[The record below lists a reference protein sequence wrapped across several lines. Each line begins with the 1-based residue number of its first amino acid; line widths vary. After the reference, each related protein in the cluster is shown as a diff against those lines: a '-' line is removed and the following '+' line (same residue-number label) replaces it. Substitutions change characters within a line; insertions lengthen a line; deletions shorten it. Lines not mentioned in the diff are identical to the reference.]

1 MSSPPS
7 PQPSPASGRGSKSE
21 SLPGSKAALRVALV
35 GAECTGKTQLAALL
49 APRLARDT
57 GLRVAWVPE
66 HLRQWCDQVGRTP
79 LAHEQ
84 GSILR
89 AQHERIEA
97 AAATHDIVVC
107 DTTALMTAVYSRFIF
122 GDRSLEQRAVALQQ
136 RMAMTLLMAI
146 DLRWVADGQQR
157 DGAHVREPVDTML
170 RELLLVHRVPWA
182 VVSGLGAARLESAVD
197 ALAPLLRPPSRP
209 GSGLF
214 TRLADRQAEASHLRW
229 ACDCCS
235 VPECER
241 AVHPPRL

>member
-1 MSSPPS
+1 M
-7 PQPSPASGRGSKSE
+7 AE
-21 SLPGSKAALRVALV
+21 AFRVALL
-35 GAECTGKTQLAALL
+35 GAECTGKTQLAELL

-84 GSILR
+84 ASILR

-107 DTTALMTAVYSRFIF
+107 DTTALMTAVYSRFVF
-122 GDRSLEQRAVALQQ
+122 GDRSLEQRALALQR

-146 DLRWVADGQQR
+146 DLPWVADGHQR
-157 DGAHVREPVDTML
+157 DGDHVREPVDAML
-170 RELLLVHRVPWA
+170 RELLIAHRLPWA
-182 VVSGLGAARLESAVD
+182 VVSGEGAARLASAVD
-197 ALAPLLRPPSRP
+197 ALAPVLRPKSQQ

-214 TRLADRQAEASHLRW
+214 TRLAGRNAQASRQRW
-229 ACDCCS
+229 GCECCS
-235 VPECER
+235 VPECEQ
-241 AVHPPRL
+241 ALHPPRS

>member
-1 MSSPPS
+1 M
-7 PQPSPASGRGSKSE
+7 AEG
-21 SLPGSKAALRVALV
+21 ALRVALV
-35 GAECTGKTQLAALL
+35 GAECTGKTQLAEQL

-66 HLRQWCDQVGRTP
+66 HLRQWCDRVGRTP

-84 GSILR
+84 ASILR

-122 GDRSLEQRAVALQQ
+122 GDRTLEQRATALQQ

-146 DLRWVADGQQR
+146 DLPWVADGHQR
-157 DGAHVREPVDTML
+157 DGAHVREPVDEML
-170 RELLLVHRVPWA
+170 RELLIGHRLPWA
-182 VVSGLGAARLESAVD
+182 VVSGQGPARLESAVD
-197 ALAPLLRPPSRP
+197 ALAPLLRPQSEA

-214 TRLADRQAEASHLRW
+214 TRLAGRQAESSRQRW

-241 AVHPPRL
+241 ALHPPRS

>member
-1 MSSPPS
+1 M
-7 PQPSPASGRGSKSE
+7 AE
-21 SLPGSKAALRVALV
+21 ALRVALV
-35 GAECTGKTQLAALL
+35 GAECTGKTQLAERL
-49 APRLARDT
+49 APRLARET

-84 GSILR
+84 ASILR

-107 DTTALMTAVYSRFIF
+107 DTTALMTAVYSRLVF
-122 GDRSLEQRAVALQQ
+122 GDRSLDQRALALQQ
-136 RMAMTLLMAI
+136 RMAMTLLMAV
-146 DLRWVADGQQR
+146 DLPWVADGLQR
-157 DGAHVREPVDTML
+157 DGDHVRGPVDAML
-170 RELLLVHRVPWA
+170 RELLIASRQSWA
-182 VVSGLGAARLESAVD
+182 VVGGQGPARVESAVD
-197 ALAPLLRPPSRP
+197 ALAPLLRPASAP

-214 TRLADRQAEASHLRW
+214 TRLAGRNAQSARQRW

-241 AVHPPRL
+241 ALHPPRA

>member
-1 MSSPPS
+1 M
-7 PQPSPASGRGSKSE
+7 AE
-21 SLPGSKAALRVALV
+21 ALRVALV
-35 GAECTGKTQLAALL
+35 GAECTGKTQLAELL
-49 APRLARDT
+49 APRLARNT

-84 GSILR
+84 ASILR

-122 GDRSLEQRAVALQQ
+122 GDRTLEQRALALQQ
-136 RMAMTLLMAI
+136 RMAMTLLMAV
-146 DLRWVADGQQR
+146 DLAWVADGHQR

-170 RELLLVHRVPWA
+170 RELLMAHHLPWA
-182 VVSGLGAARLESAVD
+182 VVSGQGPARLESAVD
-197 ALAPLLRPPSRP
+197 ALAPLLRPAAGP

-214 TRLADRQAEASHLRW
+214 TRLAGRHAASSRNKRW
-229 ACDCCS
+229 GCDCCS
-235 VPECER
+235 VPEQSPAE
-241 AVHPPRL
+241 HPP

>member
-1 MSSPPS
+1 M
-7 PQPSPASGRGSKSE
+7 AEG
-21 SLPGSKAALRVALV
+21 ALRVALV
-35 GAECTGKTQLAALL
+35 GAECTGKTQLAEQL

-66 HLRQWCDQVGRTP
+66 HLRQWCDRVGRTP

-84 GSILR
+84 ASILR

-122 GDRSLEQRAVALQQ
+122 GDRTLEQRATALQQ

-146 DLRWVADGQQR
+146 DLPWVADGHQR
-157 DGAHVREPVDTML
+157 DGAHVREPVDEML
-170 RELLLVHRVPWA
+170 RELLIGHRLPWA
-182 VVSGLGAARLESAVD
+182 VVSGQGPARLESAVD
-197 ALAPLLRPPSRP
+197 ALAPLLRPRSEA

-214 TRLADRQAEASHLRW
+214 TRLAGRQAESSRQRW

-241 AVHPPRL
+241 ALHPPRS

>member
-1 MSSPPS
+1 M
-7 PQPSPASGRGSKSE
+7 AE
-21 SLPGSKAALRVALV
+21 TLRVALV
-35 GAECTGKTQLAALL
+35 GAECTGKTRLAESL

-66 HLRQWCDQVGRTP
+66 HLRQWCDRVGRTP

-84 GSILR
+84 ASILR

-122 GDRSLEQRAVALQQ
+122 GDRTLEQRAIALQQ

-146 DLRWVADGQQR
+146 DLPWVADGHQR
-157 DGAHVREPVDTML
+157 DGAHVREPVDVML
-170 RELLLVHRVPWA
+170 RELLIGHRLPWA
-182 VVSGLGAARLESAVD
+182 VVSGQGVARLESAVD
-197 ALAPLLRPPSRP
+197 ALAPLMRPPSRP

-214 TRLADRQAEASHLRW
+214 TRLAGRQTESSRQRW
-229 ACDCCS
+229 ACECCS
-235 VPECER
+235 EPEYER
-241 AVHPPRL
+241 ALHPPRT

>member
-1 MSSPPS
+1 M
-7 PQPSPASGRGSKSE
+7 AEG
-21 SLPGSKAALRVALV
+21 ALRVALV
-35 GAECTGKTQLAALL
+35 GAECTGKTQLAEQL

-66 HLRQWCDQVGRTP
+66 HLRQWCDRVGRTP

-84 GSILR
+84 ASILR

-122 GDRSLEQRAVALQQ
+122 GDRTLEQRATALQQ

-146 DLRWVADGQQR
+146 DLPWVADGHQR
-157 DGAHVREPVDTML
+157 DGAHVREPVDEML
-170 RELLLVHRVPWA
+170 RELLIGHRLPWA
-182 VVSGLGAARLESAVD
+182 VVSGQGPARLDSAVD
-197 ALAPLLRPPSRP
+197 ALAPLLRPRSEA

-214 TRLADRQAEASHLRW
+214 TRLAGRQAESSRQRW

-241 AVHPPRL
+241 ALHPPRS

>member
-1 MSSPPS
+1 MRM
-7 PQPSPASGRGSKSE
+7 AE
-21 SLPGSKAALRVALV
+21 ALRVALV

-84 GSILR
+84 ASILR
-89 AQHERIEA
+89 AQQERIEA

-122 GDRSLEQRAVALQQ
+122 GDRTLEQRAVALQQ

-146 DLRWVADGQQR
+146 DLPWMPDGLQR

-170 RELLLVHRVPWA
+170 RELLMAQHLPWA
-182 VVSGLGAARLESAVD
+182 VVSGQGPARLESAVD
-197 ALAPLLRPPSRP
+197 ALAPLLRPAAKP
-209 GSGLF
+209 GGGLF
-214 TRLADRQAEASHLRW
+214 TRLAGRDAESSRQRW
-229 ACDCCS
+229 GCECCS

-241 AVHPPRL
+241 ALHPPRP